1 MQIRLENVSHVYA
14 LNTPFETTA
23 LSNINLTIGENEF
36 IGLVGHTGSGKST
49 LIQILNGLII
59 PTSGKVYIDNK
70 EIKEYKSLV
79 DIRKRIGIVFQYPED
94 QFFEDTV
101 FNEIAY
107 GLKNMGLSQEVIEKR
122 VSNVLSMVGLDPLI
136 FKERSPFTLS
146 GGEKRRLAIAVI
158 LAMRPDIIIFD
169 EPGVGLD
176 PKSKQKI
183 FELIRNLYKNGISV
197 IMVSHDMDVVASLST
212 RVIVMNNGRIILDQT
227 PYIVFIENREL
238 LEEIGLEIP
247 EVSKILLGMENCG
260 YKVDLGIFDIDMAKE
275 EIKRVLNGRI

>member
-122 VSNVLSMVGLDPLI
+122 VSNVLSMVGLDPLT

>member
-79 DIRKRIGIVFQYPED
+79 NIRKRIGIVFQYPED

>member
-1 MQIRLENVSHVYA
+1 MQIRLENVSHVYV

-59 PTSGKVYIDNK
+59 PTSWKVYIDNK

-122 VSNVLSMVGLDPLI
+122 VSNVLSMVGLDPLT

-158 LAMRPDIIIFD
+158 LAMRPDVIIFD

>member
-122 VSNVLSMVGLDPLI
+122 VSNVLSMVGLDPLT

-158 LAMRPDIIIFD
+158 LAMRPDVIIFD

-247 EVSKILLGMENCG
+247 EVSKILLGIENCG